1 MFPLLL
7 VPERM
12 VIPLCPLVDITKS
25 SALAFPCGVLVPI
38 RTLPSDVMRILSV
51 FPIPATTS
59 SFLLPTYGTTT
70 VPVSANSTLEYEY
83 ADSNFAGNPA
93 PGEYTCKC
101 LVGLVRFI
109 PTLPVDVMRTF
120 SPPPICKR
128 RLPVLFTLPV
138 TFPTKVVAVTT
149 PALPN

>member
-1 MFPLLL
+1 
-7 VPERM
+7 
-12 VIPLCPLVDITKS
+12 
-25 SALAFPCGVLVPI
+25 
-38 RTLPSDVMRILSV
+38 MRSLSV

-59 SFLLPTYGTTT
+59 SFLLPIYGTTT

-109 PTLPVDVMRTF
+109 PTLRSDVT
-120 SPPPICKR
+120 R
-128 RLPVLFTLPV
+128 RLSLPAVSTVTVSTPNLIAVSVSPV
-138 TFPTKVVAVTT
+138 
-149 PALPN
+149 